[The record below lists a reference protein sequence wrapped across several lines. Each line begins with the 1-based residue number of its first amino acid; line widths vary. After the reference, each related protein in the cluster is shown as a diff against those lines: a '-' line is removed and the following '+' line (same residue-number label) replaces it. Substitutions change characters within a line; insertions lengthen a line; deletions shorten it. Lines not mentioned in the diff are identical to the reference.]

1 MKDGGK
7 KIWKKNQK
15 KINIDL
21 HTPDAMYQILSLLNI
36 EGQLLA
42 SLKVS
47 QIVFI
52 SVKENSSF
60 FGSKANDWLTNSFF
74 E

>member
-1 MKDGGK
+1 MEK
-7 KIWKKNQK
+7 KSKNQK

-47 QIVFI
+47 PIVFI
-52 SVKENSSF
+52 SVKENSSL
-60 FGSKANDWLTNSFF
+60 FGSKANDW
-74 E
+74 